1 MSMNE
6 LQKQT
11 NANIQAKAN
20 LIWEIATHLVG
31 LFKPHEYGKVIL
43 PMTVLKRFDDA
54 LKPTKAAVVEMAK
67 KLDAQKVEGTIRDG
81 ILCRISGY
89 DFYNTSNYDF
99 AKLIADP
106 DGVEINFE
114 AYLQGFSSNIKDIID
129 NFDFAN
135 TVKLMVKGGVLF
147 VTLQEFNSAKA
158 DMSPDKITSADMGY
172 IFEELIRKFSESYDE
187 QAGAHFTS
195 RDIIYLMTEL
205 LVAPEKADI
214 MAEGC
219 TKTAYDMA
227 MGTSQMLG
235 CLTERLQEISAD
247 AALTCFG
254 QEFNP
259 ETYAIAKADMLIKGG
274 NSSGM
279 KFGDTLLQKDFDAKT
294 PGDQFEGYEFDYI
307 ISNPPFG
314 IDWKR
319 EKLSVEAEA
328 KRGFDGRFG
337 PGLPAVSD
345 GQMLFMLNGVKKLK
359 EGSGRMAIIQN
370 GSSLFT
376 GDAGSGASEIRRY
389 VIEGDLV
396 EAIIQ
401 LPTDL
406 FYNTGIST
414 YIWVIAKGKPMH
426 RSGKVQLIDASKCFV
441 KRRKNIGSKR
451 VDLDDACIDLI
462 LRAYEGFVDKIY
474 EDNGLVVESKV
485 FDNSFFGFTKV
496 TVETAQAD
504 ANGNPVLKKGK
515 KQPVKGASD
524 TETIPLSEDID
535 TYMEKNVLPYNPFAY
550 IDPAKD
556 KIGYEVPFTRLFYKF
571 VAPAS
576 SDSIFEDIK
585 ALEAEETILMKELFG
600 HA

>member
-6 LQKQT
+6 LQRQT
-11 NANIQAKAN
+11 NTNIQEKAN
-20 LIWEIATHLVG
+20 LIWEGATHLVG

-43 PMTVLKRFDDA
+43 PLTVLKRFDDA
-54 LKPTKAAVVEMAK
+54 LSPTKQAVLDMKK
-67 KLDAQKVEGTIRDG
+67 KLDAPGANEQLIEGALTRT
-81 ILCRISGY
+81 SGY
-89 DFYNTSNYDF
+89 AFYNTSKFDF
-99 AKLIADP
+99 AKLLADP
-106 DGVEINFE
+106 D
-114 AYLQGFSSNIKDIID
+114 NIAD
-129 NFDFAN
+129 NFDDYLKGFSAN
-135 TVKLMVKGGVLF
+135 VADIIENFEFSKTVDTMVKGGVLF
-147 VTLQEFNSAKA
+147 VMIQEFNSSKSN
-158 DMSPDKITSADMGY
+158 MSLDKITSADMGY

-205 LVAPEKADI
+205 LVAPEKEEI
-214 MAEGC
+214 KEHGC

-235 CLTERLQEISAD
+235 CLSERLSDISEEAD
-247 AALTCFG
+247 LTCFG

-259 ETYAIAKADMLIKGG
+259 ETYAIAKSDMLIKGG
-274 NSSGM
+274 NASGM
-279 KFGDTLLQKDFDAKT
+279 MYGDTLSNDKFS
-294 PGDQFEGYEFDYI
+294 GYEFDYI

-319 EKLSVEAEA
+319 EKAEVEAEA
-328 KRGFDGRFG
+328 KQGFDGRFG
-337 PGLPAVSD
+337 PGLPAISD

-396 EAIIQ
+396 EAVIQ

-414 YIWVIAKGKPMH
+414 YIWVLTKGKPMQ

-451 VDLDDACIDLI
+451 VDLDDACINLI
-462 LRAYEGFVDKIY
+462 LRAYEGFTDETY
-474 EDNGLVVESKV
+474 QENGLVVESKV

-496 TVETAQAD
+496 TVETALTD
-504 ANGNPVLKKGK
+504 DSGKIVLKKGK

-524 TETIPLSEDID
+524 TEIIPLFEDVD
-535 TYMEKNVLPYNPFAY
+535 AYMEKNVLPYNSLAY
-550 IDPAKD
+550 IDHTKD

-571 VAPAS
+571 VPPTP
-576 SDSIFEDIK
+576 SDEIFAEIK
-585 ALEAEETILMKELFG
+585 ALEVEEVSLMKELLG
-600 HA
+600 NA